1 MPKELNQGVIDAYI
15 HSNKKIG
22 VLLELK
28 TETDFAAKTDLFKN
42 LAHDLA
48 MQVAAM
54 GKKNLNNQPFIK
66 NPEIKVKELI
76 AETKKELGEPI
87 ELGRIIRYAL

>member
-1 MPKELNQGVIDAYI
+1 M
-15 HSNKKIG
+15 
-22 VLLELK
+22 LELK
-28 TETDFAAKTDLFKN
+28 TQTDFAAKTELFQI

-54 GKKNLNNQPFIK
+54 GKRLLLKQSFIK
-66 NPEIKVKELI
+66 NPEIKI
-76 AETKKELGEPI
+76 AELLKEKEKELGEPI

>member
-1 MPKELNQGVIDAYI
+1 MSKELNQGIIDSYI
-15 HSNKKIG
+15 HGNKKIG

-28 TETDFAAKTDLFKN
+28 TQTDFAAKTDLFKN

-54 GKKNLNNQPFIK
+54 GKKNINNQLFIK
-66 NPEIKVKELI
+66 NPEIKVKDLI
-76 AETKKELGEPI
+76 SGAKKELGEPI